1 MICDFGHRENLLKA
15 FVSNWE
21 AEIVMRTWGVTSSVY
36 FCLFYVFMETFVYRT
51 GHFYSTFGG
60 PVCWIIS
67 TRELGVR
74 RAPKISHEG
83 IVAISLFVFY
93 KFRVWIIFSA
103 GSFAKRVILQNINVT
118 IKNESKRLNDIR
130 DNVVLAEIMLC
141 LFICVELYFG

>member
-1 MICDFGHRENLLKA
+1 M
-15 FVSNWE
+15 
-21 AEIVMRTWGVTSSVY
+21 
-36 FCLFYVFMETFVYRT
+36 
-51 GHFYSTFGG
+51 
-60 PVCWIIS
+60 
-67 TRELGVR
+67 R